1 MIVQLRRL
9 IVFSTTEVIPPR
21 LTNSSRRPAA
31 ATAAPTGAFALWI
44 VAVFIKPLSYI
55 LWPATT
61 KEYFKTTKGGGR
73 QRY

>member
-9 IVFSTTEVIPPR
+9 IVYSSSLNLFP
-21 LTNSSRRPAA
+21 LTNSGRRPAA